1 MNEEWLSITINQMTI
16 FAAVVEQG
24 GFLAASTC
32 LHMTQSAVSKSIARL
47 EKQLETPLFRRTTRS
62 LEITEEGEL
71 IYGQWKQVLLQMEQ
85 AYALLKRKK
94 SALKIGL
101 TSTTRPERYFEEIRR
116 KCRECMPDLTLDV
129 ESEYMTE
136 LEKKLLHGEYDLVF
150 LPDFERYFIEEH
162 QMQWKWAARSNAY
175 VLMPSFHPLAGRS
188 SVCME
193 ELLGEEF
200 AILRHTM
207 TPGYERD
214 LRERF
219 EKYQATPK
227 CTNIYHN
234 ANTLRH
240 FFVPEKEVLLV
251 DAFYD
256 YIEHP
261 QVVCVKVEDAYN
273 GIICAWDPKR
283 RREAVAHMLAAFS

>member
-1 MNEEWLSITINQMTI
+1 MEMGSAKQCLWLHN
-16 FAAVVEQG
+16 
-24 GFLAASTC
+24 
-32 LHMTQSAVSKSIARL
+32 
-47 EKQLETPLFRRTTRS
+47 
-62 LEITEEGEL
+62 
-71 IYGQWKQVLLQMEQ
+71 
-85 AYALLKRKK
+85 
-94 SALKIGL
+94 
-101 TSTTRPERYFEEIRR
+101 
-116 KCRECMPDLTLDV
+116 DLTL
-129 ESEYMTE
+129 E
-136 LEKKLLHGEYDLVF
+136 
-150 LPDFERYFIEEH
+150 
-162 QMQWKWAARSNAY
+162 Q
-175 VLMPSFHPLAGRS
+175 
-188 SVCME
+188 E

-200 AILRHTM
+200 ATLRHTM

-240 FFVPEKEVLLV
+240 FFVPEKEVLIV